1 MKNAL
6 SILKANRLYLLTM
19 LLIIII
25 GSFIQFYSLGWG
37 LIGTEILLIF
47 LPAYIYLKRNKVNMR
62 KSLRLRWPRL
72 AGRPAQYFDGF
83 FHLVL
88 GCLY

>member
-1 MKNAL
+1 MIQAGKVTLSESPAVCDQAKINLSFLQVFRGVKMKNAL

-47 LPAYIYLKRNKVNMR
+47 LRHTSI
-62 KSLRLRWPRL
+62 
-72 AGRPAQYFDGF
+72 
-83 FHLVL
+83 
-88 GCLY
+88 